1 MPESLFITDLDEIKS
16 LLKTNEL
23 IYLYDTVLIA
33 QHEKI
38 FHQTGARLLCDFVKA
53 APVIITE
60 AVYNELARANSST
73 IGLSDRYVA
82 YLSQFQQV
90 LYLSESHLFELI
102 RYKYPK
108 GVLPNMLKIL
118 KAAFKTRVSFTQYLD
133 SVAISSEEAVLAL
146 LHEDFAD
153 GKDYGEYSLIW
164 TAFVIQEIYQKM
176 NCHFIGADND
186 LFRLYMSSY
195 QHDAWTKQKQ
205 TMKKA
210 WISSTE
216 TILAAMLLDRGDEQM
231 IHVYRHAHVA
241 SRKLIYHEYLHG
253 ILSLQYASKPFSN
266 MEFIHAIKQKHV
278 HIVY

>member
-1 MPESLFITDLDEIKS
+1 MPESLFVTDLDEIKS

-241 SRKLIYHEYLHG
+241 SRKLIYHKYLHG